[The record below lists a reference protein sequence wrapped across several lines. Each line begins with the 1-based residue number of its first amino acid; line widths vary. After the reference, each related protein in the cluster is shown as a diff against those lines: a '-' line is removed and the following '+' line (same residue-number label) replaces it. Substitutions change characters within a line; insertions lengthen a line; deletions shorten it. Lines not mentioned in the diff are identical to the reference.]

1 MGQSPPQL
9 MAHDVRYGL
18 YLRPSLAMSR
28 AQAGIHDLLARQ
40 YGLQAAGR
48 FPPHATLKGF
58 FRATVTTAQLRAQL
72 NQMLAGRPTFTVFNR
87 GVLAFGQDG
96 IVLDIHRTPTGAA
109 NTALQEL
116 HEAALEALLPV
127 VHADCEFT
135 WTDPGAGERFHA
147 HLTLAFAD
155 IPAPYF
161 QEVLRFV
168 RDAEPVGPASF
179 LADTV
184 QLLAFTSDRWNGRWW
199 ERMRWRLV
207 DSWPLDPA
215 ASRR

>member
-1 MGQSPPQL
+1 VGRPTNTPP
-9 MAHDVRYGL
+9 
-18 YLRPSLAMSR
+18 
-28 AQAGIHDLLARQ
+28 
-40 YGLQAAGR
+40 QAAGT
-48 FPPHATLKGF
+48 PPPPPSGT
-58 FRATVTTAQLRAQL
+58 RAT
-72 NQMLAGRPTFTVFNR
+72 
-87 GVLAFGQDG
+87 
-96 IVLDIHRTPTGAA
+96 TGAA

-127 VHADCEFT
+127 VHEDCEFT

-207 DSWPLDPA
+207 DSWPWTQSPVA
-215 ASRR
+215 VVQPRWVA